1 MADGNGNACLLLVF
15 LVLGIINL
23 LFLLKEAR
31 KRNEAATWES
41 QDLCPGAASW
51 CQQRFG
57 CNGAL
62 VGLFKIFF

>member
-1 MADGNGNACLLLVF
+1 MERAACLLLVF

-31 KRNEAATWES
+31 KRNEAAFW
-41 QDLCPGAASW
+41 DLCPGAGSW

-62 VGLFKIFF
+62 VGI